1 MNTKVKDAVNTF
13 CQIFPIDKIGDYSHA
28 TDMKRLLEIAYQA
41 YLAGENVSATDFETA
56 LTSIYSNVATD
67 AIKECAE
74 DCRKIVSN
82 MKELVEYLDEK
93 GYLVK

>member
-56 LTSIYSNVATD
+56 LTSIHSNVATD

-82 MKELVEYLDEK
+82 MKELIKYLDEK

>member
-1 MNTKVKDAVNTF
+1 MNTNLKKAVDTF
-13 CQIFPIDKIGDYSHA
+13 CQIFPPAKIGDYSHA

-41 YLAGENVSATDFETA
+41 YLAEENVSEKDFEEALSTA
-56 LTSIYSNVATD
+56 RPDIAPE

-74 DCRKIVSN
+74 NCRKIVSD
-82 MKELVEYLDEK
+82 MKEIVKYLDEK

>member
-1 MNTKVKDAVNTF
+1 MDPKVKKAVDTF
-13 CQIFPIDKIGDYSHA
+13 CQIFPPAKNGDYSHA

-41 YLAGENVSATDFETA
+41 YLAEENVTAEDFETA
-56 LTSIYSNVATD
+56 LASVHPEIAPE

-74 DCRKIVSN
+74 DCRKIVSD
-82 MKELVEYLDEK
+82 MKELLKHLDEK